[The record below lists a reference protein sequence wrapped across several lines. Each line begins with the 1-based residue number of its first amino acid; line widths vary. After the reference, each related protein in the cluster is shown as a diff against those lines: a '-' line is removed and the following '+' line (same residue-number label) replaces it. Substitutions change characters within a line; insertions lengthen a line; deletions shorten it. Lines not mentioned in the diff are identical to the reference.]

1 MNYNFIAQTFGKST
15 YFTDIPSALFKEYN
29 VKKGLRNEDGT
40 GVRVGLTRISDVVGY
55 EHVNNEKV
63 DIPGKLYYR
72 GYRLKDLV
80 AGKGDGH
87 FGYEEVCFL
96 LLFGYLPNKQ
106 ELKNFKETISEC
118 YELPKEFLEVNL
130 LRAPSKDLMNLL
142 QIAVLS
148 LYNYDQKP
156 DDNDPYQ
163 TVLKGINILGKLP
176 LIICYGYQSMMH
188 HYQMK
193 SLIIHY
199 PRPDFSIAENILYML
214 RLNGKFTP
222 QEAKMLDT
230 LLMVH
235 ADHGGGNNSTFT
247 SVAMASTGTD
257 IYSTLAGAI
266 GSLKGPKHGGANVSC
281 FDMMQAVIKEIGY
294 TTDEEKLKGVI
305 ERILA
310 KDFYDNSGLVY
321 GMGHAV
327 YTISDPRAEILR
339 EYCHDLAVEK
349 GREEEFEFRVR
360 FEKVARE
367 MISKKTGKPTSN
379 NVDYYSGFAYD
390 MLNIPKEIYTPLF
403 ACARA
408 VGWLAHNIENKLY
421 DGKIMRPATK
431 YVGEP
436 VEFKPVEV
444 RK

>member
-1 MNYNFIAQTFGKST
+1 M
-15 YFTDIPSALFKEYN
+15 
-29 VKKGLRNEDGT
+29 
-40 GVRVGLTRISDVVGY
+40 
-55 EHVNNEKV
+55 
-63 DIPGKLYYR
+63 
-72 GYRLKDLV
+72 
-80 AGKGDGH
+80 
-87 FGYEEVCFL
+87 
-96 LLFGYLPNKQ
+96 
-106 ELKNFKETISEC
+106 
-118 YELPKEFLEVNL
+118 
-130 LRAPSKDLMNLL
+130 
-142 QIAVLS
+142 LS

-193 SLIIHY
+193 SLVIHY

-214 RLNGKFTP
+214 RLDGKFTA

-294 TTDEEKLKGVI
+294 TKDEDKIKEVI
-305 ERILA
+305 QRILA

-327 YTISDPRAEILR
+327 YTITDPRAEILR
-339 EYCHDLAVEK
+339 EYCHDLAIEK
-349 GREEEFEFRVR
+349 GREEEFEFRVL

-436 VEFKPVEV
+436 EEFKPVEV